1 MVDLLVPK
9 IKTLEWENELKCK
22 INLIENLEILK
33 YSFDI
38 INDLISKKT
47 QVPKN
52 VKNDEI
58 SINYVM
64 NKIIWNQNK
73 FSIDKT
79 FAYNIA
85 MNVMS
90 DNEDQWPMII
100 EDFRQR
106 NDWPKWKDGKKHN
119 YIFLLKERF
128 LDL

>member
-38 INDLISKKT
+38 INDLISKKP